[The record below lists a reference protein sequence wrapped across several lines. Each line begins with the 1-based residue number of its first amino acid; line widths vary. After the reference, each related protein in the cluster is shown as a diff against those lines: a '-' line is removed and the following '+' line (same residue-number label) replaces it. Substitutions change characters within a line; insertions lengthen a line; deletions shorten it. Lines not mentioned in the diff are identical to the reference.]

1 MYRRRRM
8 PATLG
13 EKNELIIFVMNVV
26 CVGENVCI
34 CVVASWCE
42 AAVGAHVCV
51 RVERRER
58 MVAVET
64 AAVYAW
70 GWGRSAGG
78 EVGVAVCV
86 QIRF

>member
-1 MYRRRRM
+1 MK
-8 PATLG
+8 
-13 EKNELIIFVMNVV
+13 KNELIIFVMNVV

-34 CVVASWCE
+34 CVVAGWCE

-51 RVERRER
+51 CVERRER
-58 MVAVET
+58 MAAVET

-78 EVGVAVCV
+78 GWEWLCV
-86 QIRF
+86 YR